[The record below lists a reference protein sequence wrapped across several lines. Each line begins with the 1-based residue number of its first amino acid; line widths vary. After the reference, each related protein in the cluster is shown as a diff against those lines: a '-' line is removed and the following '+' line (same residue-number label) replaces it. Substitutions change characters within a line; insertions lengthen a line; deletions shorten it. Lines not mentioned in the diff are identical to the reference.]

1 MTVGARGHK
10 YLVSDLTTVAVEMD
24 RILTA
29 ERPPASGDTRQFA
42 KFLYDLDELASP
54 S

>member
-1 MTVGARGHK
+1 MTVGTQGLK
-10 YLVSDLTTVAVEMD
+10 DLVSDLITVALEMD

-29 ERPPASGDTRQFA
+29 EWPPASGDTRQFA
-42 KFLYDLDELASP
+42 EFLYDLDELASP